1 MKLKLPY
8 LVLAFILCIHT
19 SYAQMTV
26 NSGFTPLEYV
36 QALVGPGI
44 TVSNVVMTNNSANQI
59 GIFDGQ
65 NSNIGFNSGV
75 VMAAGPVNGLV
86 GNAGMADAGQPG
98 NGQTDADLLTIA
110 QSVTSNPS
118 AGAISSVN
126 DVISLEFDFVPSS
139 NVASFNFVFSSDEY
153 TTWINSSFNDVFA
166 FFVSGPGITGPFNAP
181 PGFPGGAQNV
191 ALVPGTNTPITI
203 STIYPAGVPG
213 EPPAGLNPQ
222 LYVSNAGGTTH
233 THNGFTVPIP
243 IELNVQ
249 CGETYHFRFAI
260 GDGSDTYLNTAV
272 FLEAGSFVSDAVDVT
287 VATVSGDSTIV
298 EGCTDAN
305 FIFTRPE
312 GETGDTLIINYEIGG
327 EAIEG
332 ADYNELQDTVVFLP
346 GEDSVV
352 INLSPI
358 QDGLDEGFESVT
370 ITVELVNICGDTIVS
385 SGIIYIGDGPI
396 INIDES
402 DTLLVCANESVTV
415 GASASGGYAPYTY
428 EWTDTLGNII
438 GTGDSLD
445 LGITENGSIDVYVTA
460 TDNCDFSN
468 VDTLTLTLNQTLS
481 VDTIIVGPATCEPDG
496 FVSAF
501 VSGETTTPEHGVY
514 YSWTSMSGQAGP
526 AASVWTDL
534 ASGWY
539 YVSVEDAVCTVEDSA
554 FVDLL
559 NPPVAVLTAT
569 PTSGCEPLTVSFDY
583 SSSENGDAYTLS
595 YGDGGNESS
604 TNLND
609 VFSNTYTGTSA
620 TSFTAQLVVSQGLN
634 CEDIATV
641 EIQLGICGCTDEI
654 ALNYNPDA
662 TIDDGSCTYPVPPEP
677 TVSAPNVFT
686 PNGDPDEV
694 NEEFFLTTENLA
706 ELRLIIFNRWGN
718 VVYDY
723 TSSDVSND
731 NPSWNGKTDKGDEL
745 DEGVYFYKYEGVGFE
760 SVIGDPGIE
769 IQGQGFLHL
778 IR

>member
-1 MKLKLPY
+1 
-8 LVLAFILCIHT
+8 
-19 SYAQMTV
+19 MTV

-36 QALVGPGI
+36 QELVGPGI
-44 TVSNVVMTNNSANQI
+44 TVSNVVMTNNSDNQI

-75 VMAAGPVNGLV
+75 VMAAGPVNGLI
-86 GNAGMADAGQPG
+86 GNAAMADAGQPG
-98 NGQTDADLLTIA
+98 NGQTDPDLLTIA

-118 AGAISSVN
+118 AGFINSVN

-153 TTWINSSFNDVFA
+153 TQWINSSFNDVFA

-181 PGFPGGAQNV
+181 PGFPGGAQNIAV
-191 ALVPGTNTPITI
+191 VPGTNTPITI
-203 STIYPAGVPG
+203 STIFPAGVPG

-222 LYVSNAGGTTH
+222 LYISNTGGTTH

-243 IELNVQ
+243 VELNVQ
-249 CGETYHFRFAI
+249 CGETYHFKFAI

-272 FLEAGSFVSDAVDVT
+272 FLEAGSFISDAVDVT

-327 EAIEG
+327 DAIEG
-332 ADYNELQDTVVFLP
+332 TDYNELQDTVIFLP

-385 SGIIYIGDGPI
+385 SGVIYIGDGPI

-402 DTLLVCANESVTV
+402 DTLLVCANEMVTLGV
-415 GASASGGYAPYTY
+415 SASGGYAPYTY

-445 LGITENGSIDVYVTA
+445 IGITENGSIDVYVTA

-501 VSGETTTPEHGVY
+501 VSGETTTPDHGVY
-514 YSWTSMSGQAGP
+514 YSWSSMSGQAGP

-654 ALNYNPDA
+654 ALNYNPEA
-662 TIDDGSCTYPVPPEP
+662 TINDGSCTYPVPPEP
-677 TVSAPNVFT
+677 TISAPNVFT
-686 PNGDPDEV
+686 PNGDSGVV
-694 NEEFFLTTENLA
+694 NEEFFLTSENLA

-731 NPSWNGKTDKGDEL
+731 NPSWNGKTEKGDEL

>member
-1 MKLKLPY
+1 M
-8 LVLAFILCIHT
+8 
-19 SYAQMTV
+19 
-26 NSGFTPLEYV
+26 
-36 QALVGPGI
+36 
-44 TVSNVVMTNNSANQI
+44 
-59 GIFDGQ
+59 
-65 NSNIGFNSGV
+65 
-75 VMAAGPVNGLV
+75 
-86 GNAGMADAGQPG
+86 
-98 NGQTDADLLTIA
+98 
-110 QSVTSNPS
+110 
-118 AGAISSVN
+118 
-126 DVISLEFDFVPSS
+126 
-139 NVASFNFVFSSDEY
+139 
-153 TTWINSSFNDVFA
+153 
-166 FFVSGPGITGPFNAP
+166 
-181 PGFPGGAQNV
+181 
-191 ALVPGTNTPITI
+191 
-203 STIYPAGVPG
+203 
-213 EPPAGLNPQ
+213 
-222 LYVSNAGGTTH
+222 
-233 THNGFTVPIP
+233 
-243 IELNVQ
+243 
-249 CGETYHFRFAI
+249 
-260 GDGSDTYLNTAV
+260 
-272 FLEAGSFVSDAVDVT
+272 
-287 VATVSGDSTIV
+287 
-298 EGCTDAN
+298 
-305 FIFTRPE
+305 
-312 GETGDTLIINYEIGG
+312 
-327 EAIEG
+327 
-332 ADYNELQDTVVFLP
+332 
-346 GEDSVV
+346 
-352 INLSPI
+352 
-358 QDGLDEGFESVT
+358 
-370 ITVELVNICGDTIVS
+370 
-385 SGIIYIGDGPI
+385 
-396 INIDES
+396 
-402 DTLLVCANESVTV
+402 
-415 GASASGGYAPYTY
+415 
-428 EWTDTLGNII
+428 
-438 GTGDSLD
+438 
-445 LGITENGSIDVYVTA
+445 
-460 TDNCDFSN
+460 
-468 VDTLTLTLNQTLS
+468 DTLTLTLNQTLS

-501 VSGETTTPEHGVY
+501 VSGETTTPDHGVY

-662 TIDDGSCTYPVPPEP
+662 TIDDGSCTYPVPPKP
-677 TVSAPNVFT
+677 TITAPNVFT
-686 PNGDPDEV
+686 PNGDSGVV
-694 NEEFFLTTENLA
+694 NEEFFLTSENLA

>member
-1 MKLKLPY
+1 M
-8 LVLAFILCIHT
+8 HT
-19 SYAQMTV
+19 SYSQMTV

-36 QALVGPGI
+36 QELVGPGI
-44 TVSNVVMTNNSANQI
+44 TVSNVVMTNNSDNQI

-75 VMAAGPVNGLV
+75 VMAAGPVNGLI
-86 GNAGMADAGQPG
+86 GNAAMADAGQPG
-98 NGQTDADLLTIA
+98 NGQTDPDLLTIA

-118 AGAISSVN
+118 AGFINSVN

-153 TTWINSSFNDVFA
+153 TQWINSSFNDVFA

-181 PGFPGGAQNV
+181 PGFPGGAQNIAV
-191 ALVPGTNTPITI
+191 VPGTNTPITI
-203 STIYPAGVPG
+203 STIFPAGVPG

-222 LYVSNAGGTTH
+222 LYISNTGGTTH

-243 IELNVQ
+243 VELNVQ
-249 CGETYHFRFAI
+249 CGETYHFKFAI

-332 ADYNELQDTVVFLP
+332 TDYNDLQDTVIFLP

-445 LGITENGSIDVYVTA
+445 IGITENGSIDVYVTA

-501 VSGETTTPEHGVY
+501 VSGETTTPDHGVY

-654 ALNYNPDA
+654 ALNYNPEA

-677 TVSAPNVFT
+677 TITAPNVFT
-686 PNGDPDEV
+686 PNGDSGVV
-694 NEEFFLTTENLA
+694 NEEFFLTSENLA

-731 NPSWNGKTDKGDEL
+731 NPSWNGKTEKGDEL

>member
-1 MKLKLPY
+1 MKLPY
-8 LVLAFILCIHT
+8 LVLAFILCIRT

-110 QSVTSNPS
+110 QSVSSNPS

-153 TTWINSSFNDVFA
+153 TAWINSTFNDVFA

-332 ADYNELQDTVVFLP
+332 TDYNELQDTVVFLP

-438 GTGDSLD
+438 GSGDSLD

-501 VSGETTTPEHGVY
+501 VSGETTTPDHGVY

>member
-1 MKLKLPY
+1 MY
-8 LVLAFILCIHT
+8 T
-19 SYAQMTV
+19 SNAQMTV
-26 NSGFTPLEYV
+26 NSGFTPLDYV

-44 TVSNVVMTNNSANQI
+44 TVSNVVMTNNSDNQI

-75 VMAAGPVNGLV
+75 VMAAGPVNGLI

-98 NGQTDADLLTIA
+98 NGQTDADLLTVA

-118 AGAISSVN
+118 SGNINSVN

-153 TTWINSSFNDVFA
+153 TAWINSTFNDVFA

-332 ADYNELQDTVVFLP
+332 TDYNELQDTVIFLP

-385 SGIIYIGDGPI
+385 SGVIYIGDGPI
-396 INIDES
+396 ININES
-402 DTLLVCANESVTV
+402 DTLLVCANELVTV

-445 LGITENGSIDVYVTA
+445 YGITENGSIDVYVTA

-468 VDTLTLTLNQTLS
+468 MDTLTLTLNQTLS
-481 VDTIIVGPATCEPDG
+481 VDTIIVGSATCEPDG

-501 VSGETTTPEHGVY
+501 VSGETTTPDHGVY

-620 TSFTAQLVVSQGLN
+620 TTFTAQLVVSQGLN

-677 TVSAPNVFT
+677 TVAAPNVFT

-718 VVYDY
+718 VVFDY

>member
-1 MKLKLPY
+1 M
-8 LVLAFILCIHT
+8 HT

-36 QALVGPGI
+36 QELVGPGI
-44 TVSNVVMTNNSANQI
+44 TVSNVVMTNNSDNQI

-75 VMAAGPVNGLV
+75 VMAAGPVNGLI
-86 GNAGMADAGQPG
+86 GNAAMADAGQPG
-98 NGQTDADLLTIA
+98 NGQTDPDLLTIA

-118 AGAISSVN
+118 AGFINSVN

-153 TTWINSSFNDVFA
+153 TQWINSSFNDVFA

-181 PGFPGGAQNV
+181 PGFPGGAQNIAV
-191 ALVPGTNTPITI
+191 VPGTNTPITI
-203 STIYPAGVPG
+203 STIFPAGVPG

-222 LYVSNAGGTTH
+222 LYISNTGGTTH

-243 IELNVQ
+243 VELNVQ
-249 CGETYHFRFAI
+249 CGETYHFKFAI

-272 FLEAGSFVSDAVDVT
+272 FLEAGSFISDAVDVT

-327 EAIEG
+327 DAIEG
-332 ADYNELQDTVVFLP
+332 TDYNELQDTVIFLP

-415 GASASGGYAPYTY
+415 GVSASGGYAPYTY

-438 GTGDSLD
+438 GTVDSLD
-445 LGITENGSIDVYVTA
+445 IGITENGSIDVYVTA

-501 VSGETTTPEHGVY
+501 VSGETTTPDHGVY
-514 YSWTSMSGQAGP
+514 YSWTSMSGQDGP

-677 TVSAPNVFT
+677 TITAPNVFT
-686 PNGDPDEV
+686 PNGDSGVV
-694 NEEFFLTTENLA
+694 NEEFFLTSENLA

>member
-1 MKLKLPY
+1 M
-8 LVLAFILCIHT
+8 HS

-36 QALVGPGI
+36 QELVGPGI
-44 TVSNVVMTNNSANQI
+44 TVSNVVMTNNSDNQI

-75 VMAAGPVNGLV
+75 VMAAGPVNGLI
-86 GNAGMADAGQPG
+86 GNAAMADAGQPG
-98 NGQTDADLLTIA
+98 NGQTDPDLLTIA

-118 AGAISSVN
+118 AGFINSVN

-153 TTWINSSFNDVFA
+153 TQWINSSFNDVFA

-181 PGFPGGAQNV
+181 PGFPGGAQNIAV
-191 ALVPGTNTPITI
+191 VPGTNTPITI
-203 STIYPAGVPG
+203 STIFPAGVPG

-222 LYVSNAGGTTH
+222 LYVSNTGGTTH

-243 IELNVQ
+243 VELNVQ
-249 CGETYHFRFAI
+249 CGETYHFKFAI

-272 FLEAGSFVSDAVDVT
+272 LLEAGSFISDAVDVT

-332 ADYNELQDTVVFLP
+332 TDYNDLQDTVIFLP

-415 GASASGGYAPYTY
+415 GSSASGGYAPYTY

-445 LGITENGSIDVYVTA
+445 IGITENGSIDVYVTA

-501 VSGETTTPEHGVY
+501 VSGETTTPDHGVY

-609 VFSNTYTGTSA
+609 IFSNTYTGTSA

-677 TVSAPNVFT
+677 TITAPNVFT
-686 PNGDPDEV
+686 PNGDSGVV
-694 NEEFFLTTENLA
+694 NEEFFLTSENLA

-760 SVIGDPGIE
+760 SAIGDPGIE

>member
-1 MKLKLPY
+1 M
-8 LVLAFILCIHT
+8 HT

-36 QALVGPGI
+36 QELVGPGI
-44 TVSNVVMTNNSANQI
+44 TVSNVVMTNNSDNQI

-75 VMAAGPVNGLV
+75 VMAAGPVNGLI
-86 GNAGMADAGQPG
+86 GNAAIADAGQPG
-98 NGQTDADLLTIA
+98 NGQTDPDLLTIA

-118 AGAISSVN
+118 AGFINSVN

-153 TTWINSSFNDVFA
+153 TQWINSSFNDVFA

-181 PGFPGGAQNV
+181 PGFPGGAQNIAV
-191 ALVPGTNTPITI
+191 VPGTNTPITI
-203 STIYPAGVPG
+203 STIFPAGVPG

-222 LYVSNAGGTTH
+222 LYISNTGGTTH

-243 IELNVQ
+243 VELNVQ
-249 CGETYHFRFAI
+249 CGETYHFKFAI

-272 FLEAGSFVSDAVDVT
+272 FLEAGSFISDAVDVT

-332 ADYNELQDTVVFLP
+332 TDYNDLQDTVIFLP

-415 GASASGGYAPYTY
+415 GSSASGGYAPYTY
-428 EWTDTLGNII
+428 EWTDTPGNII

-445 LGITENGSIDVYVTA
+445 IGITENGSIDVYVTA

-501 VSGETTTPEHGVY
+501 VSGETTTPDHGVY

-654 ALNYNPDA
+654 ALNYNPEA

-677 TVSAPNVFT
+677 TITAPNVFT
-686 PNGDPDEV
+686 PNGDSGVV
-694 NEEFFLTTENLA
+694 NEEFFLTSENLA

>member
-1 MKLKLPY
+1 M
-8 LVLAFILCIHT
+8 HS

-36 QALVGPGI
+36 QELVGPGI
-44 TVSNVVMTNNSANQI
+44 TVSNVVMTNNSDNQI

-75 VMAAGPVNGLV
+75 VMAAGPVNGLI
-86 GNAGMADAGQPG
+86 GNAAMADAGQPG
-98 NGQTDADLLTIA
+98 NGQTDPDLLTIA

-118 AGAISSVN
+118 AGFINSVN

-153 TTWINSSFNDVFA
+153 TQWINSSFNDVFA

-181 PGFPGGAQNV
+181 PGFPGGAQNIAV
-191 ALVPGTNTPITI
+191 VPGTNTPITI
-203 STIYPAGVPG
+203 STIFPAGVPG

-222 LYVSNAGGTTH
+222 LYVSNTGGTTH

-243 IELNVQ
+243 VELNVQ
-249 CGETYHFRFAI
+249 CGETYHFKFAI

-272 FLEAGSFVSDAVDVT
+272 FLEAGSFISDAVDVT

-332 ADYNELQDTVVFLP
+332 TDYNDLQDTVIFLP

-415 GASASGGYAPYTY
+415 GSSASGGYAPYTY

-445 LGITENGSIDVYVTA
+445 IGITENGSIDVYVTA

-501 VSGETTTPEHGVY
+501 VSGETTTPDHGVY

-609 VFSNTYTGTSA
+609 IFSNTYTGTSA

-677 TVSAPNVFT
+677 TITAPNVFT
-686 PNGDPDEV
+686 PNGDSGVV
-694 NEEFFLTTENLA
+694 NEEFFLTSENLA

-769 IQGQGFLHL
+769 IQGHGFLHL

>member
-1 MKLKLPY
+1 
-8 LVLAFILCIHT
+8 
-19 SYAQMTV
+19 MTV
-26 NSGFTPLEYV
+26 NSGFTPLDYV

-44 TVSNVVMTNNSANQI
+44 TVSNVVMTNNSDNQI

-75 VMAAGPVNGLV
+75 VMAAGPVSGLV
-86 GNAGMADAGQPG
+86 GNAATADAGQPG
-98 NGQTDADLLTIA
+98 NGQTDADLLTVA

-118 AGAISSVN
+118 SGSINSVN

-139 NVASFNFVFSSDEY
+139 NIASFNFVFSSDEY
-153 TTWINSSFNDVFA
+153 TTYVNSSFNDVFA

-191 ALVPGTNTPITI
+191 AVVPGTNTPITI
-203 STIYPAGVPG
+203 STIFPAGLPG

-260 GDGSDTYLNTAV
+260 GDGTDDYLNTAV

-312 GETGDTLIINYEIGG
+312 GETGDTLLINYEIGG

-332 ADYNELQDTVVFLP
+332 TDYNELQDTVIFLP

-385 SGIIYIGDGPI
+385 SGVIYIGDGPI
-396 INIDES
+396 ININES
-402 DTLLVCANESVTV
+402 DTLLVCANELVSV

-445 LGITENGSIDVYVTA
+445 YGITENGSIDVYVTA

-468 VDTLTLTLNQTLS
+468 MDTLTLTLNQTLS
-481 VDTIIVGPATCEPDG
+481 VDTIIVGSATCEPDG

-501 VSGETTTPEHGVY
+501 VSGETTTPDHGVY

-620 TSFTAQLVVSQGLN
+620 TTFTAQLVVSQGLN

-677 TVSAPNVFT
+677 TVAAPNVFT

-718 VVYDY
+718 VVFDY

>member
-1 MKLKLPY
+1 M
-8 LVLAFILCIHT
+8 HT

-36 QALVGPGI
+36 QELVGPGI
-44 TVSNVVMTNNSANQI
+44 TVSNVVMTNNSDNQI

-75 VMAAGPVNGLV
+75 VMAAGPVNGLI
-86 GNAGMADAGQPG
+86 GNAAMADAGQPG
-98 NGQTDADLLTIA
+98 NGQTDPDLLTIA

-118 AGAISSVN
+118 AGFINSVN

-153 TTWINSSFNDVFA
+153 TQWINSSFNDVFA

-181 PGFPGGAQNV
+181 PGFPGGAQNIAV
-191 ALVPGTNTPITI
+191 VPGTNTPITI
-203 STIYPAGVPG
+203 STIFPAGVPG

-222 LYVSNAGGTTH
+222 LYISNTGGTTH

-243 IELNVQ
+243 VELNVQ
-249 CGETYHFRFAI
+249 CGETYHFKFAI

-272 FLEAGSFVSDAVDVT
+272 FLEAGSFISDAVDVT

-327 EAIEG
+327 DAIEG
-332 ADYNELQDTVVFLP
+332 TDYNELQDTVIFLP

-438 GTGDSLD
+438 GTVDSLD
-445 LGITENGSIDVYVTA
+445 IGITENGSIDVYVTA

-501 VSGETTTPEHGVY
+501 VSGETTTPDHGVY
-514 YSWTSMSGQAGP
+514 YSWTSMSGQDGP

-677 TVSAPNVFT
+677 TITAPNVFT
-686 PNGDPDEV
+686 PNGDSGVV
-694 NEEFFLTTENLA
+694 NEEFFLTSENLA

>member
-1 MKLKLPY
+1 
-8 LVLAFILCIHT
+8 
-19 SYAQMTV
+19 MTV

-36 QALVGPGI
+36 QELVGPGI
-44 TVSNVVMTNNSANQI
+44 TVSNVVMTNNSDNQI

-75 VMAAGPVNGLV
+75 VMAAGPVNGLI
-86 GNAGMADAGQPG
+86 GNAAMADAGQPG
-98 NGQTDADLLTIA
+98 NGQTDPDLLTIA

-118 AGAISSVN
+118 AGFINSVN

-153 TTWINSSFNDVFA
+153 TQWINSSFNDVFA

-181 PGFPGGAQNV
+181 PGFPGGAQNIAV
-191 ALVPGTNTPITI
+191 VPGTNTPITI
-203 STIYPAGVPG
+203 STIFPAGVPG

-222 LYVSNAGGTTH
+222 LYISNTGGTTH

-243 IELNVQ
+243 VELNVQ
-249 CGETYHFRFAI
+249 CGETYHFKFAI

-272 FLEAGSFVSDAVDVT
+272 FLEAGSFISDAVDVT

-327 EAIEG
+327 DAIEG
-332 ADYNELQDTVVFLP
+332 TDYNELQDTVIFLP

-445 LGITENGSIDVYVTA
+445 IGITENGSIDVYVTA

-501 VSGETTTPEHGVY
+501 VSGETTTPDHGVY

-654 ALNYNPDA
+654 ALNYNPEA

-677 TVSAPNVFT
+677 TITAPNVFT
-686 PNGDPDEV
+686 PNGDSGVV
-694 NEEFFLTTENLA
+694 NEEFFLTSENLA

>member
-1 MKLKLPY
+1 MKLPY
-8 LVLAFILCIHT
+8 FIFALIVFVNT
-19 SYAQMTV
+19 SYSQMTV

-44 TVSNVVMTNNSANQI
+44 TVSNVVMTNNSQNQI

-86 GNAGMADAGQPG
+86 GNAATADAGQPG
-98 NGQTDADLLTIA
+98 NGQGDMDLLAVA
-110 QSVTSNPS
+110 QSVLSNPS
-118 AGAISSVN
+118 APFINSVN
-126 DVISLEFDFVPSS
+126 DAISLEFDFVPSS
-139 NVASFNFVFSSDEY
+139 NSASFNFVFSSDEY
-153 TTWINSSFNDVFA
+153 TAWINSSFNDVFA
-166 FFVSGPGITGPFNAP
+166 FFVSGPGIAGPFSAP
-181 PGFPGGAQNV
+181 AAFPGGSQNV
-191 ALVPGTNTPITI
+191 AVIPGTNTPITI
-203 STIYPAGVPG
+203 STIFPAGVPG
-213 EPPAGLNPQ
+213 EPAAGLNPQ
-222 LYVSNAGGTTH
+222 FYISNAGGATH

-243 IELNVQ
+243 VELSVE

-260 GDGSDTYLNTAV
+260 GDCSDTYLNTAV

-327 EAIEG
+327 DAIEG
-332 ADYNELQDTVVFLP
+332 TDYNDLQDTVIFLP
-346 GEDSVV
+346 GEDSVI

-358 QDGLDEGFESVT
+358 QDGIDEGFESVT
-370 ITVELVNICGDTIVS
+370 ITVELINICGDTIVS
-385 SGIIYIGDGPI
+385 SGVIYIGDGPI

-402 DTLLVCANESVTV
+402 DSTLVCANETITV
-415 GASASGGYAPYTY
+415 GASASGGYAPYDFV
-428 EWTDTLGNII
+428 WTDIDGNQI
-438 GTGDSLD
+438 GVGDSID
-445 LGITENGSIDVYVTA
+445 LSITENGSIDVYVTA

-468 VDTLTLTLNQTLS
+468 VDTLTLTLNQTLLI
-481 VDTIIVGPATCEPDG
+481 DTIIVGPATCEPDG

-501 VSGETTTPEHGVY
+501 VSGETTTPDHGVY

-569 PTSGCEPLTVSFDY
+569 PTSGCEPLTVTFDY
-583 SSSENGDAYTLS
+583 STSENGDAYSLS
-595 YGDGGNESS
+595 YGDGGTESS
-604 TNLND
+604 TDLSE
-609 VFSNTYTGTSA
+609 VFSNTYTGSNEA
-620 TSFTAQLVVSQGLN
+620 IFTAQLIVSQGLN

-641 EIQLGICGCTDEI
+641 EIQMGICGCTDEI
-654 ALNYNPDA
+654 ALNFNPDA

-677 TVSAPNVFT
+677 VVSAPNVFT
-686 PNGDPDEV
+686 PNGDVDNA
-694 NEEFFLTTENLA
+694 NEEFFLTTENLE

-723 TSSDVSND
+723 TSSDPDNN
-731 NPSWNGKTDKGDEL
+731 NPSWNGMTEKGDEL
-745 DEGVYFYKYEGVGFE
+745 DEGIYFYKYEGVGLE